1 MQIIKRAD
9 AVKRFQLSDPHTS
22 HPLVVIEAENEEQ
35 AVERCRLIAHE
46 IHIDDHDLFEVA
58 EHPIGSAITVAF
70 YADSHFLVLEAA
82 GQTVH

>member
-1 MQIIKRAD
+1 MQITKRQD

-22 HPLVVIEAENEEQ
+22 HPLVIIEAESEEQ

-46 IHIDDHDLFEVA
+46 IHIDDHDIFMVA
-58 EHPIGSAITVAF
+58 EHPIGQAITTAF
-70 YADSHFLVLEAA
+70 YADGHFLAMETA